1 MISEVEYD
9 ENQKRLQEYNINITN
24 FNDIK
29 KGIVGMEFVM
39 KRNSMSFIMK
49 YFLPCFWLVS
59 LTMVSFFIP
68 PNVVP
73 GRGGMLVTLFL
84 VLNNISGNAKV

>member
-1 MISEVEYD
+1 MFSEVEYD
-9 ENQKRLQEYNINITN
+9 ENQKRLQEYDINITA
-24 FNDIK
+24 FNDVP
-29 KGIVGMEFVM
+29 KGIVGMTFVM
-39 KRNSMSFIMK
+39 QRYPMPFLWK
-49 YFLPCFWLVS
+49 YFLPCFWLVL

-84 VLNNISGNAKV
+84 VLNNVSGNAKV